1 MYIKVR
7 EQSFICISTSH
18 SHPKIFDIFPF
29 NSNWYENSHLLYIIL
44 YAMWS
49 SIPLCVNNCVN
60 LFLFVKYRTCELRK
74 GNFIRQRMLH
84 GIFVFT
90 NTFIFLQTVGPD
102 EVSVWSDEQPHNYT
116 TNLSQLYD
124 VIRKWR
130 ELFETYTSED
140 KMSR

>member
-1 MYIKVR
+1 MQCGRVYPFVSTYSSLSNIASVNYARVTLSDR
-7 EQSFICISTSH
+7 EC
-18 SHPKIFDIFPF
+18 
-29 NSNWYENSHLLYIIL
+29 Y
-44 YAMWS
+44 
-49 SIPLCVNNCVN
+49 
-60 LFLFVKYRTCELRK
+60 
-74 GNFIRQRMLH
+74 

-90 NTFIFLQTVGPD
+90 NTFIFLQTVGPG

-116 TNLSQLYD
+116 TNLPQLYD